1 MVRGLSLQYPC
12 FSSKEN
18 ISMSIFFCSR
28 SSFNMLSNLFYTIN
42 FSVAIVL
49 TTVTLCIGSLLTM
62 IVLFH
67 RRCQTILNLLRCNT
81 VVTMMMHSILVLISS
96 IFGLDESASHL
107 QPACL
112 FRAYCFASA
121 CSLICH
127 SIAIQSISRL
137 FYAVL
142 YRYKFLLTW
151 KAHWYLITISWCVSL
166 STQLLNFVFP
176 DGFFVYERES
186 RTCIGTTRKPIA
198 SLYCAIMA
206 LVVPVKTMF
215 IVYSIILYRIRQSTR
230 RVHAFNIHVK
240 ANTVIEPVSSLN
252 AKRELK
258 VMKTM
263 VMIVGLMGCSGML
276 YILLV
281 IWNLTAWSMPP
292 EPLYLLSINTM
303 ALGVT
308 ILTVLFLLTTKEVN
322 TVVKKYIRNL
332 CLNR

>member
-1 MVRGLSLQYPC
+1 
-12 FSSKEN
+12 
-18 ISMSIFFCSR
+18 
-28 SSFNMLSNLFYTIN
+28 MLPNLFYTIN

-49 TTVTLCIGSLLTM
+49 TTVSLCVGTLLTM

-81 VVTMMMHSILVLISS
+81 VVTMMVHSILILISS
-96 IFGLDESASHL
+96 IFGLGEDWSHF

-127 SIAIQSISRL
+127 SIAIQSVSRL

-151 KAHWYLITISWCVSL
+151 KAHWYLIILSWFVSL

-176 DGFFVYERES
+176 DGFFVFELES

-206 LVVPVKTMF
+206 LVIPVKIMF
-215 IVYSIILYRIRQSTR
+215 VVYSIILCRVRQSTR
-230 RVHAFNIHVK
+230 RVRAFNIQTNGKNLV
-240 ANTVIEPVSSLN
+240 ESVSSLN
-252 AKRELK
+252 AKREVK

-263 VMIVGLMGCSGML
+263 VMIVGLIGCSGML

-281 IWNLTAWSMPP
+281 IWNLTAWSIPP

-322 TVVKKYIRNL
+322 TVMKKYSRHL
-332 CLNR
+332 FSDR